1 MDTVQRQPRGTEFGE
16 FLRGARERR
25 GLTLLQ
31 VSNETRIP
39 WRHLDAFERGDL
51 TVVPNGMYRR
61 AEVRAY
67 ARAVGLDQ
75 SAALTELERALIAA
89 GLTPAPPEPHARVAR
104 PVVIVAL
111 GIAGVA
117 GALLATWLLWTNE
130 SVEAPAASARP
141 APAPAAVPPPSA
153 PTTADA
159 AQARGASGDAIPSV
173 AGTSFKAPTAE
184 RASIATSSE
193 AVSEPA
199 DTTAPRAGR
208 PVSAAEEGL
217 VVTSDPPGARVMLDG
232 VGWGTTPLT
241 IRFLPAGDRTLR
253 VIKDGFVSEERR
265 VHVAGG
271 RATTVNLTLQ
281 TTR

>member
-25 GLTLLQ
+25 GLTILQ
-31 VSNETRIP
+31 VSNETKIP

-75 SAALTELERALIAA
+75 NAALTELERALIAA

-104 PVVIVAL
+104 PAVIVAI

-141 APAPAAVPPPSA
+141 APAPAALPPATPTLAAA
-153 PTTADA
+153 P
-159 AQARGASGDAIPSV
+159 QVRGATGDAVPSV
-173 AGTSFKAPTAE
+173 VGTAFKAPTPE
-184 RASIATSSE
+184 RASIATSSA

-199 DTTAPRAGR
+199 DTTAATAGR
-208 PVSAAEEGL
+208 PVSATEEGL
-217 VVTSDPPGARVMLDG
+217 VVTSDPPGARVTLDG

-265 VHVAGG
+265 VHVASG

-281 TTR
+281 HAQ